1 MEQQDAGQQQT
12 VHQDTAQQ
20 DAGQQDTGQQ
30 DTGQQDT
37 GQQDRPAWRIL
48 LRPRWLAWHAF
59 AAVAFVGMFWLG
71 DWQLHRALSGNELS
85 WAYTFEWPLFA
96 VAGAYFWVRTL
107 REELHLHRTAAS
119 PDEPEAAE
127 GDGTHEASAGAPTRG
142 VDAVAEQAAAEA
154 RVARLRA
161 EIQSDPRWRARSRG
175 RR

>member
-1 MEQQDAGQQQT
+1 MTASAHHGT
-12 VHQDTAQQ
+12 VQKDTVSENTVQRGWSDWQ
-20 DAGQQDTGQQ
+20 
-30 DTGQQDT
+30 
-37 GQQDRPAWRIL
+37 IL

-59 AAVAFVGMFWLG
+59 AAVAFAGMLWLG

-107 REELHLHRTAAS
+107 REELHLHRTGAS
-119 PDEPEAAE
+119 PDEPAAAE
-127 GDGTHEASAGAPTRG
+127 GDGTHAASEGAPAG
-142 VDAVAEQAAAEA
+142 VMDPAAEQAAAEA
-154 RVARLRA
+154 HVARLRA